1 VDPVRASCAYPG
13 MFQPVRIGSQLLVD
27 GLLAHSVPA
36 APLRDMGA
44 ERVISVH
51 LAAHWVKPGGPRHV
65 FDVIGQCFS
74 IAQERMCGP
83 WKAASDIVL
92 QPEIGEFA
100 YDDFVRAPDLIRCG
114 EVSARAAM
122 PEIRKWIPA
131 PATTAAVVLEP
142 ALSATMVPQTDWHSA
157 TEPTPLKL

>member
-1 VDPVRASCAYPG
+1 MCQR
-13 MFQPVRIGSQLLVD
+13 VRIGGHLLVD

-36 APLRDMGA
+36 MPLRDMGA

-51 LAAHWVKPGGPRHV
+51 LAAHWLKPGGPRHV

-74 IAQERMCGP
+74 IAQERMCGT

-100 YDDFVRAPDLIRCG
+100 YDDFVRAADLIRCG
-114 EVSARAAM
+114 EVAARAAM
-122 PEIRKWIPA
+122 PEIRAWMPA
-131 PATTAAVVLEP
+131 RVAVAAPVLVPA
-142 ALSATMVPQTDWHSA
+142 SNAT
-157 TEPTPLKL
+157 